1 MNLCVSP
8 EYISSQFG
16 HGWMDDGAITV
27 QQGVIVSQVSRVEV
41 TLFGPAKKDDRL
53 CFVDEECTVAQS
65 FHLSLHGH
73 QIESLDHL
81 TLGEIVTAT
90 RGKDDPVVTT
100 ISAFIWW

>member
-8 EYISSQFG
+8 EYMSSQFG
-16 HGWMDDGAITV
+16 HGWIDNDAITV
-27 QQGVIVSQVSRVEV
+27 QQGVIVAQVSRVEV
-41 TLFGPAKKDDRL
+41 ALLGSAKKDDRL

-65 FHLSLHGH
+65 YLSLHGH
-73 QIESLDHL
+73 QIASLDHL